1 MKFEELV
8 DMSEKFRN
16 LVGAIEYIVLLLE
29 DATTD
34 DIDEDVYIKM
44 VELLSISKDK
54 SLRNEA
60 IIIIGKLKNI
70 VPAKNSIKTL
80 ADDDNLEINR
90 GLYEIFLQQA
100 RQLDCVYQKE
110 ILEILSTKTNNEFLH
125 TPIEFIIDSYDNLSP
140 TVQELVVVLSK
151 CNFINTKRILSKLVS
166 PHNIPINIYG
176 DMLKNL
182 SAAKDNLIIYNII
195 ESLSLNLMGLEDEDI
210 ENILNNLIENEGTNL
225 AELGKQIGTG
235 LNNFSEYIIKEY
247 INRCIEHGDEWAK
260 LQAIFLMDKGLES
273 KIINVDYEINNFITK
288 FLDDS
293 NENISDVAGTYFIIN
308 FRN

>member
-60 IIIIGKLKNI
+60 IIIIGKLKNV

-125 TPIEFIIDSYDNLSP
+125 QPIEFIIDSYDNLSP

-235 LNNFSEYIIKEY
+235 LNNFSDYIIKEY

-260 LQAIFLMDKGLES
+260 LQAIFLMDKVITL
-273 KIINVDYEINNFITK
+273 KIMDIDFDINNFITK
-288 FLDDS
+288 FINDS
-293 NENISDVAGTYFIIN
+293 DKNVRDIAGTHFVIGLGN
-308 FRN
+308 